1 MCYNGCLQKRDYLKD
16 RKSVSWFYMSRLSA
30 MKEFAFLKALYE
42 RGFPTPV
49 PIDCNRHAICMSLV
63 DGYPL
68 NQVRHLANSK
78 EAYDTCMSIVVR
90 LAECGLV
97 HCDFNEFNI
106 MINDVGK
113 ITMIDFPQMISTS
126 HPNAVEYD
134 PPPRR
139 LHSAVSNAA
148 LTCNLC
154 CFMKAV

>member
-1 MCYNGCLQKRDYLKD
+1 MCYNACLQKRDYLKD

-134 PPPRR
+134 PPPRW
-139 LHSAVSNAA
+139 LHYAVSNAT

-154 CFMKAV
+154 CFIKAV